1 MLIFDNSNKTG
12 SGSNTVGNT
21 TSQTSKLGSVL
32 SSNKSST
39 SSTSEWNGIINPDSA
54 FSGKQGA
61 SKLLGQISRAQWE
74 DWRTNT
80 APVIM
85 QLGEMATDQSYVAD
99 AQTQAEGAID
109 QSYTNARSNL
119 GVSQE
124 RMGLSLSP
132 EEKAVQ
138 DRKLGL
144 SQAASKVSASNTA
157 KIAAQDR
164 QQQILAGT
172 SGVSQSLY
180 EDATG

>member
-1 MLIFDNSNKTG
+1 MFGLSNSNKTG
-12 SGSNTVGNT
+12 SGSNTVGSSA
-21 TSQTSKLGSVL
+21 TSSSKIGSIL
-32 SSNKSST
+32 SNNSNQSASSNS
-39 SSTSEWNGIINPDSA
+39 WNGIIDPESA
-54 FSGKQGA
+54 FKGKQGA
-61 SKLLGQISRAQWE
+61 STVMGQISRAQWE

-80 APVIM
+80 APIIQ
-85 QLGEMATDQSYVAD
+85 QLGTMATDQSYVTD

-109 QSYTNARSNL
+109 QSYTNARSSL
-119 GVSQE
+119 GLSQE